1 MTGFLLTLLRLSLLG
16 SVLGVVLMGAL
27 RLLGDRI
34 SRAAGYYLWLLVLL
48 RLCLP
53 VWVDLPIPVYQ
64 QSATVT
70 GVMVMTQPAGGQTGG
85 TTALYPPADQGGQSP
100 NSGDGL
106 SVPDG
111 SGEGAAAAPTVDW
124 RAILNAPALWFGLW
138 AIGFVLTLGRYA
150 WSGRRFTRLV
160 RRESRPPA
168 PAALEVLRE
177 LDPGG
182 KAALAVCPGL
192 PCPMA
197 LGLLRPTVFL
207 PEGVEDRGRL
217 EDILRHEL
225 THLRR
230 RDLLYKWCAAAVT
243 SLHWFNPLM
252 PVFRREMARRCEL
265 ACDEAAAGGLSP
277 AERRRYGETLLS
289 LAAAPPKGLVV
300 TTLCEEKE
308 HLKERLVAL
317 VNMKK
322 RGPAA
327 LALTLCITVLLG
339 SCAMIGG
346 SATVTPGPEAPP
358 PAETQTPAPAPTAA
372 PDALFTDADLYDL
385 GGGLTLAIPA
395 DIAEDVIVL
404 FDGEPGEGSEPVFP
418 RVYHRASY
426 EAGMEDFDAPMGFL
440 FSLFRY
446 DRVGY
451 EQNYLA
457 VHGGVGQTVFARDG
471 AWYYGMGEPTDVQFY
486 VSGGWE
492 VATDDSRWQEWEYVL
507 SCIPDIQADFIARN
521 GLTSYDGG
529 TDLDRPFLWEGEHRY
544 VEVHNAGYSVSLTLL
559 LSQPVT
565 QGSGGIWCVE
575 GSFDNNYGGWSK
587 ELPYGIQVTAA
598 EYYADLQAQVDQGH
612 RPGLLDPVQAAM
624 EWYQEKYDAETL
636 DGLAFTLLEGAP
648 AGDLGSTLRQVTG
661 QSGVLE
667 SLFYLDGS
675 PGSSE
680 GRLAFPDPEFLSGE
694 VHRYLYPFVWVEGQE
709 PEVIEGEAVRYQA
722 ESGDELLFLE
732 EDGLLRVT
740 IGDAVSWYRPAYAYQ
755 VSPYDKL
762 MDCCSAL
769 AQEEDPFTQ
778 EQVDAGISA
787 LRAWLEAEGWEAP
800 LEGTPQYLPLYAR
813 YYAQTYLEN
822 GNGQNSGLGRAD
834 VLVLCAAFPDAPQG
848 AGTYVFWLIPGGTG
862 GWQVDDWGR
871 TAFPDLTA

>member
-27 RLLGDRI
+27 RLLGRRI

-53 VWVDLPIPVYQ
+53 VWVDLPLPVQ
-64 QSATVT
+64 PQSAAVVGT
-70 GVMVMTQPAGGQTGG
+70 MVMTGQNAVALPAQPPT
-85 TTALYPPADQGGQSP
+85 DQGGQTATP
-100 NSGDGL
+100 ALPETPTDG
-106 SVPDG
+106 
-111 SGEGAAAAPTVDW
+111 GETAAVTVQAVDW
-124 RAILNAPALWFGLW
+124 VDLLTSPALWFTVWVL
-138 AIGFVLTLGRYA
+138 GFVLNLGRYGR
-150 WSGRRFTRLV
+150 SYRRFARLV
-160 RRESRPPA
+160 RRESHA
-168 PAALEVLRE
+168 PGPVALEVLQE

-182 KAALAVCPGL
+182 KTALAVCPAI

-197 LGLLRPTVFL
+197 LGLLRPTVVL
-207 PEGVEDRGRL
+207 PEGMEDRGRL

-230 RDLLYKWCAAAVT
+230 RDLLYKWCAAVVT

-327 LALTLCITVLLG
+327 LALTLCLTVLLG
-339 SCAMIGG
+339 SCSMIGG
-346 SATVTPGPEAPP
+346 AAMVTPGPEE
-358 PAETQTPAPAPTAA
+358 ETEVPSSTSNV
-372 PDALFTDADLYDL
+372 DDLLTDAALYDL
-385 GGGLTLAIPA
+385 GGGLTLAIPT
-395 DIAEDVIVL
+395 DIVEDTMVL
-404 FDGEPGEGSEPVFP
+404 FEEDLGDGSEPVFP
-418 RVYHRASY
+418 RVYHRSSY

-440 FSLFRY
+440 FSFFRY
-446 DRVGY
+446 DQVGY

-457 VHGGVGQTVFARDG
+457 VHGGTGQTVFARDRV
-471 AWYYGMGEPTDVQFY
+471 WYYGMGEPTDVQFY
-486 VSGGWE
+486 ASGGEIDTDSPDYRSWE
-492 VATDDSRWQEWEYVL
+492 DVL
-507 SCIPDIQADFIARN
+507 SRIPDIQADFIVRN
-521 GLTSYDGG
+521 GLTPYDGG
-529 TDLDRPFLWEGEHRY
+529 AELDRPFLWEGEHRY
-544 VEVHNAGYSVSLTLL
+544 VEVHSADYAVSLTLL

-575 GSFDNNYGGWSK
+575 GSFDNNYGGWGR

-624 EWYQEKYDAETL
+624 DWYREKYDAETL
-636 DGLAFTLLEGAP
+636 DGLTFTLLEGAP
-648 AGDLGSTLRQVTG
+648 AGDLGSTLRQVAGQTG
-661 QSGVLE
+661 ALE

-680 GRLAFPDPEFLSGE
+680 GRLAFHDPEFLSGE
-694 VHRYLYPFVWVEGQE
+694 VRWYLQTFVWMEGQG
-709 PEVIEGEAVRYQA
+709 PETIEGEAVRYQA

-762 MDCCSAL
+762 MDCCAAL
-769 AQEEDPFTQ
+769 AQEEDPFTW
-778 EQVDAGISA
+778 EQTDAGMDA
-787 LRAWLEAEGWEAP
+787 LRAWLEAEGWSAP
-800 LEGTPQYLPLYAR
+800 TEGTLQYLPLYAR
-813 YYAQTYLEN
+813 YHAQTYLEN
-822 GNGQNSGLGRAD
+822 GRGQGSGLGRAD

-848 AGTYVFWLIPGGTG
+848 AGTYVFWLIPDGSG

-871 TAFPDLTA
+871 TTFPDLAG